1 MLTRD
6 GVSRSVSLFEVITSF
21 TTFTLLYA
29 ALAVVEVKL
38 LLTYSKAGLPEL
50 DPEPTD
56 DERDDDKRPLA
67 FAY

>member
-6 GVSRSVSLFEVITSF
+6 GVSRSVSMAEVITSF

-38 LLTYSKAGLPEL
+38 LLKYAKGGLPEIH
-50 DPEPTD
+50 PEPDSDEKD
-56 DERDDDKRPLA
+56 DENRPLA